1 MNNYIFIGLNLTGLN
16 RGRLYLNQKT
26 MTVYRFPF
34 FVLSFSAWPNLVF
47 LFSSVLIFLIPVFN
61 VSHNIR
67 WLLSIITAV
76 SFLVGMWGAH
86 RMISEHYAA
95 VVLTEE
101 VVKISY
107 DIRKV
112 FRKQVVK
119 SIIYTAIV
127 VAFFGAIAAFGV
139 WLVYCEGDSEYAI
152 LLGIYAA
159 LPMTVAYWACM
170 RPIKTLVYYV
180 KYLRTIK

>member
-1 MNNYIFIGLNLTGLN
+1 MENYIFIGLN

-26 MTVYRFPF
+26 MTVYQFPF
-34 FVLSFSAWPNLVF
+34 FVLRFSAWPNLVF
-47 LFSSVLIFLIPVFN
+47 LFFSVFMFLIPVFN
-61 VSHNIR
+61 VSYNIR
-67 WLLSIITAV
+67 WLLSIITTA
-76 SFLVGMWGAH
+76 SFLVGTWGMH
-86 RMISEHYAA
+86 RMMCEHYAA
-95 VVLTEE
+95 VILTEE
-101 VVKISY
+101 MVKINY

-127 VAFFGAIAAFGV
+127 VAFFGAIAAFSV
-139 WLVYCEGDSEYAI
+139 WLVYCEGDSEYAT

-159 LPMTVAYWACM
+159 LPMTVTYWAGM

-180 KYLRTIK
+180 KYLQTIK